1 VLNGLPFL
9 FNFGTYMYKVLFI
22 LIILV
27 SATQGLASN
36 ILDITTITDRNGLSQ
51 NTVRCM
57 MQDSQ
62 GFMWLGTINGLNR
75 YNGRDF
81 TVIHPQLDGFS
92 RSSDSRI
99 SGVLEDR
106 NGFIWIQTYSHNLF
120 CYDPRLEKMV
130 DYAPMDSIK
139 IFSQVKILSN
149 GDIWLHG
156 KKGCCRVRYING
168 EMVAWKPNN
177 NTLADRLVKFVFEDS
192 RGRVWIATEKELFQ
206 VTGNEVVSMYSGATF
221 YTVQEIDNLY
231 FVGENGVVVFD
242 NKKSKFLPTIAI
254 PQMKKILYAYS
265 SLLNDGLLMLTTNER
280 IYILDTKTR
289 KWLPAAAFFQGK
301 ELYRANIISDNKG
314 HIWVYNKTGVL
325 WRHHLDN
332 TFKPIKV
339 MSPEV
344 LSLINQERYT
354 IYHDSRGIIW
364 IATFGNGLF
373 AIDDNAGK
381 LQHYTITEGLPTNYL
396 LCMGE
401 DKSGEIWIG
410 TELRG
415 AAKISPTN
423 YSFDLYYPAPDGKTE
438 RDNAVR
444 LIYEDADRNYW
455 FGTRDGNLHICD
467 DDLHQLYE
475 HRIEGGLPF
484 TIAEDTLGRKW
495 LGTKGGGLFV
505 FSPNGDRVI
514 EKHILHDQVSQASS
528 SNNIFT
534 VLRDNKN
541 RMWLATFGGGLHL
554 AEYNQGKIDFRQF
567 KFGSEHFDMM
577 RSMIQDKEGLIW
589 CGTNDGIVVFDPD
602 ELLLDETKYRVLHVH
617 FYNKELSGYDEVKVI
632 YEDSKG
638 YIWLGTTGGGL
649 HLLVRQPNLE
659 QSVFKHFGEDNGLSN
674 GTVQAILEDDAGEI
688 WVSTENG
695 ISRFNIAT
703 ERFENFV
710 YSNSKHTVVFNELSC
725 WKKSNGELMFGSY
738 NGVYTFNPS
747 KMKFDTYA
755 PQVLI
760 TGLQINGNSVYP
772 GTQDSPLSRSI
783 VDTRK
788 IVLEYGQNSFNLEC
802 TMLNYHASELNQYAY
817 YLDGYEKS
825 WNRSSQ
831 NNVAAY
837 RNVPSGAYVFK
848 VKGCN
853 SLGVWSE
860 QETELE
866 IVVLPPWWRSGK
878 AILVYIVFG
887 LIIVY
892 LVSRIILKMHR
903 LNTAVAVEKQLTEYK
918 LRFFTNISHEFRTP
932 LTIIKGAIEDMSN
945 RKEVASLA
953 GQQLTLLSKSSNRL
967 MRLIDQLLEFRRLQN
982 DKMEL
987 KLERTDIEKFFYDIY
1002 LTFNDIAE
1010 KKHIEYLFESNVGK
1024 RSMLLDRSK
1033 MDKIA
1038 YNLLSNAFKNTPAGG
1053 RILLSLNL
1061 LESTDRLLIA
1071 VSDNGPGVPADKQKM
1086 LFVRFEQIHYTSG
1099 GTGIG
1104 LHLTSELAKVHKGN
1118 VAYENSVWGGA
1129 CFSVT
1134 IPFSDQNY
1142 DEADIIDTTISTSNA
1157 GQNTELITDSLLT
1170 MEKAAELL
1178 EASVDKPFKEYKV
1191 MVIDDDEDVRGLI
1204 KMQLGKYFTVSTAI
1218 NGAEGLEKLA
1228 EEQPDLVICDIMMPE
1243 MDGIEFTKRLK
1254 SSFDISHIP
1263 VILLT
1268 AYSSEEHQLKGI
1280 QAGADSY
1287 ITKPFSVRY
1296 LLARVVKLIEQREKL
1311 QRKFVAEPGVSK
1323 PLISTTERD
1332 KAFMDKIHL
1341 IIEKNMGN
1349 TEFKLEAYASS
1360 LGVGR
1365 TIFFGKMKSLV
1376 GYSPNE
1382 YVRILRMKKAAEL
1395 LLTTRQNIS
1404 EISYQVGIND
1414 PFYFSRCFKESFGKS
1429 PSQYRKDMVKDDNEE
1444 VTE

>member
-1 VLNGLPFL
+1 MRKFI
-9 FNFGTYMYKVLFI
+9 FI
-22 LIILV
+22 LIISLLGV
-27 SATQGLASN
+27 RSMASN
-36 ILDITTITDRNGLSQ
+36 ILDVTTITDRNGLSQ
-51 NTVRCM
+51 NTIRCM
-57 MQDSQ
+57 MQDSR

-81 TVIHPQLDGFS
+81 TVIHPQLED
-92 RSSDSRI
+92 SSVSTDSRI
-99 SGVLEDR
+99 SGIVEDK
-106 NGFIWIQTYSHNLF
+106 NGFIWVNTYSNTLF
-120 CYDPRLEKMV
+120 CYDPRLEKMI
-130 DYAPMDSIK
+130 DYAPMDSEK
-139 IFSQVKILSN
+139 AYSQVRILSN
-149 GDIWLHG
+149 GDVWLWG
-156 KKGCCRVRYING
+156 RKGCCRVRYVNG
-168 EMVAWKPNN
+168 KMEVWKPDNDV
-177 NTLADRLVKFVFEDS
+177 LAKKRVWFVFEDS
-192 RGRVWIATEKELFQ
+192 QSKVWIGGEKELFQ
-206 VTGNEVVSMYSGATF
+206 VIDNSTFSIQKGVSCWS
-221 YTVQEIDNLY
+221 VQETDNLY
-231 FVGENGVVVFD
+231 FVGENGIMIFD
-242 NKKSKFLPTIAI
+242 NKKSSFLPVIPV
-254 PQMKKILYAYS
+254 PQMSKISYANS
-265 SLLNDGLLMLTTNER
+265 CMLNDGLLMLTTNKNLH
-280 IYILDTKTR
+280 IWDTKNN
-289 KWLPAAAFFQGK
+289 KWLSASSFFKGQD
-301 ELYRANIISDNKG
+301 LYRANFIIDNKG
-314 HIWVYNKTGVL
+314 HVWVYNKTGIL
-325 WRHHLDN
+325 WRHHSDN
-332 TFKPIKV
+332 TFEPLKL
-339 MSPEV
+339 MSADV
-344 LSLINQERYT
+344 LSLINQERYK
-354 IYHDSRGIIW
+354 IYHDSRNIIW
-364 IATFGNGLF
+364 ITTFGNGLF
-373 AIDDNAGK
+373 AIDENTGK
-381 LQHYTITEGLPTNYL
+381 IQHYTVGKELPTNYL
-396 LCMGE
+396 LCVME
-401 DKSGEIWIG
+401 DESGEIWVG
-410 TELRG
+410 TELG
-415 AAKISPTN
+415 GVAKISLSN
-423 YSFDLYYPAPDGKTE
+423 YSFDLYYPTPEERME
-438 RDNAVR
+438 RDNTVR
-444 LIYEDADRNYW
+444 LIYEDKAGNYW
-455 FGTRDGNLHICD
+455 FGTRDGNLYVCD
-467 DDLHQLYE
+467 ETLHRLYE
-475 HRIEGGLPF
+475 HRIDGGLPF
-484 TIAEDTLGRKW
+484 TIAEDTLGYKW
-495 LGTKGGGLFV
+495 LGTKGGGMLV
-505 FSPNGDRVI
+505 FSVKGDRLV
-514 EKHILHDQVSQASS
+514 EKHMLHDLVRQSSS

-534 VLRDNKN
+534 VLRDSKD
-541 RMWLATFGGGLHL
+541 RIWAATFGGGLQL
-554 AEYNQGKIDFRQF
+554 AERRQGEVTFRRF
-567 KFGSEHFDMM
+567 TFGNDHLSMM
-577 RSMIQDKEGLIW
+577 RSMIQDKSGLIW
-589 CGTNDGIVVFDPD
+589 CGTNDGIVVCNPD
-602 ELLLDETKYRVLHVH
+602 ELIQDESKFIVLHVH
-617 FYNKELSGYDEVKVI
+617 SHNEQLAGHDEVKVI
-632 YEDSKG
+632 YEDSQG
-638 YIWLGTTGGGL
+638 RIWMGTTGGGL
-649 HLLVRQPNLE
+649 HLLVRQKNLE
-659 QSVFKHFGEDNGLSN
+659 QSEFRHFGGDNGLSN
-674 GTVQAILEDDAGEI
+674 ETIQAILEDNEGEI
-688 WVSTENG
+688 WVSTESG
-695 ISRFNIAT
+695 ISRFNLKT
-703 ERFENFV
+703 ERFENFKF
-710 YSNSKHTVVFNELSC
+710 SNNHRAVVFNELSC
-725 WKKSNGELMFGSY
+725 WKKKNGELMFGSY

-783 VDTRK
+783 VDTRR

-1118 VAYENSVWGGA
+1118 VVYENSVWGGA